1 MCSLPKPRPLSRV
14 YPNTSLPRVATSLA
28 RGNPSP
34 ACHRPLVLTLLRAS
48 LLSIDR
54 LWQARE
60 EIPADPTIWFAAA
73 KLEEAQGNAS
83 LAATIINRAPA
94 KLRKNNGVVSRDDW
108 LKVRCW

>member
-1 MCSLPKPRPLSRV
+1 MQIRPKASLHRDRSDAFTASIL
-14 YPNTSLPRVATSLA
+14 NTFPAASGIVPDSDPT
-28 RGNPSP
+28 PSP
-34 ACHRPLVLTLLRAS
+34 VLTLE
-48 LLSIDR
+48 R
-54 LWQARE
+54 LWKARE

-108 LKVRCW
+108 LKVRT